1 MGNALTM
8 PLFGVEADA
17 GAGVARGVRSAG
29 ASVGSVGLAGGAM
42 SGVRPPL
49 PGMCVLASGSSGNC
63 SAVWVGDER
72 DDGSSGASSGD
83 AAGFGGTRLGDSRVG
98 DSLDA
103 RRGLVLIDLGLSPR
117 RTRTRLESIGL
128 ALELTGSVLITHL
141 DSDHCHPGWCS
152 ERPKLPAG
160 CEVFVPRRSRD
171 RAKAMN
177 LNAGRFHSFDGPF
190 RTRIGLEASPILMGH
205 DHHGC
210 AAFRLTT
217 ARERAWARANGRG
230 SAGTG
235 IGYATDLGRATPALI
250 AHLREVSV
258 LAIESNYCPTLQLA
272 SDRSEA
278 LKRRIMGGRGH
289 LSNEECLEA
298 IRAIQPRDHVVLLH
312 LSQECNCPHL
322 VASLHEGADY
332 PLTISSQEEAT
343 RWVRWGRAEM

>member
-1 MGNALTM
+1 MQ
-8 PLFGVEADA
+8 F
-17 GAGVARGVRSAG
+17 VAPAY
-29 ASVGSVGLAGGAM
+29 
-42 SGVRPPL
+42 PPL
-49 PGMCVLASGSSGNC
+49 LPPPGLCVLASGSSGNC
-63 SAVWVGDER
+63 AAVWVGG
-72 DDGSSGASSGD
+72 DDDSTSGGGSTGL
-83 AAGFGGTRLGDSRVG
+83 R
-98 DSLDA
+98 DSLEA
-103 RRGLVLIDLGLSPR
+103 HRRLVLIDLGLSPR
-117 RTRTRLESIGL
+117 RTRARLEGIGL
-128 ALELTGSVLITHL
+128 ALERTGSVLITHL
-141 DSDHCHPGWCS
+141 DHDHCHPGWCG
-152 ERPKLPAG
+152 ERPKLPMG

-177 LNAGRFHSFDGPF
+177 LNAGRFHAFDGPF

-298 IRAIQPRDHVVLLH
+298 IHAIEPRDHVVLLH

-322 VASLHEGADY
+322 VASLHAGADY
-332 PLTISSQEEAT
+332 PLTISTQDEPT
-343 RWVRWGRAEM
+343 RWVRGGRTGT